1 MAEYGMADCRFA
13 KLARHRHVLR
23 VIEMLPAKEDDL
35 PLQERLPHL
44 VQLIRRQ
51 GLREVRAPDFRAN
64 VKREGYYFDG
74 LMRVGTDTL
83 LRGRRHLLASSGR
96 YSTDPEPPHIGCQC
110 RPIGRSQ
117 VILRPAV
124 ALLRTRRTSQNRC
137 G

>member
-1 MAEYGMADCRFA
+1 MADGRFA

-44 VQLIRRQ
+44 LQLIRRQ
-51 GLREVRAPDFRAN
+51 GLGEVRAPDFRAN
-64 VKREGYYFDG
+64 VKGEGYYFDG

-83 LRGRRHLLASSGR
+83 LRGRPGR

-117 VILRPAV
+117 VILRPV
-124 ALLRTRRTSQNRC
+124 MALSL
-137 G
+137 